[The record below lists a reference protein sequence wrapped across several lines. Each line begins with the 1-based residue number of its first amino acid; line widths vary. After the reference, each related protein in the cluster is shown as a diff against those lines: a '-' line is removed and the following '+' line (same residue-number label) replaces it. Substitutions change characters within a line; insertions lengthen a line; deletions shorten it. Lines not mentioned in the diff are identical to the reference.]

1 MHRIGPTYVRRSTRF
16 DQFPFDFFI
25 AIRVEF
31 HGILIAISMMKHFSL
46 TKEKV
51 RSYAVVFYHWEQIRT
66 ESPQSVLKRAL
77 VKTRSSILVPTKSRV
92 VK

>member
-1 MHRIGPTYVRRSTRF
+1 MHRTYVGERF

-46 TKEKV
+46 TKRRGK
-51 RSYAVVFYHWEQIRT
+51 RSYAVAFYHSEQIRT
-66 ESPQSVLKRAL
+66 ESTQRVLKRAL

-92 VK
+92 IK